1 MRKLFLLTALVA
13 AMTISAK
20 DIWTGNQL
28 VEWGDGILIN
38 ADEFT
43 SAEVG
48 QKIVLH
54 YTGASDGVEF
64 KVRTDGTP
72 MLPGSLKN
80 AWISG
85 NGTYELYLNPGS
97 VVNLKAHGLQIIGA
111 HFTATKVELG
121 DGDGIAD
128 VVTLWKGL
136 FLVDET
142 WDRNMLFH
150 ATIRDAVNWNDY
162 NAIRVYTDAGR
173 SNFEVNF
180 KKSWYNEDHIGG
192 IDDMTPGEG
201 YVELPLTPA
210 RCSLLS
216 SIDNELIVQFNRGG
230 GDNFNATDIVL
241 VPNSGPATAIS
252 NTEAPLKASKR
263 LVNGQVVIIRDNKTY
278 NVLGAEL

>member
-85 NGTYELYLNPGS
+85 DGTYELFLTHAAVADLSDY
-97 VVNLKAHGLQIIGA
+97 GLQIVGA
-111 HFTATKVELG
+111 HFTATKVELL
-121 DGDGIAD
+121 DGKNALKEGTTVWTGYYWVDGWGSL
-128 VVTLWKGL
+128 TLYNEAYKNIN
-136 FLVDET
+136 FNEVD
-142 WDRNMLFH
+142 
-150 ATIRDAVNWNDY
+150 
-162 NAIRVYTDAGR
+162 AIRYYSEASGSGYVLKLIKTWEPA
-173 SNFEVNF
+173 EETIAT
-180 KKSWYNEDHIGG
+180 KA
-192 IDDMTPGEG
+192 DMTEGEG
-201 YVELPLTPA
+201 YVQLRLTDELRTALKEVGHWEIQMEKGTESA
-210 RCSLLS
+210 
-216 SIDNELIVQFNRGG
+216 FN
-230 GDNFNATDIVL
+230 FTDIVL
-241 VPNSGPATAIS
+241 VPKSGPATAIS